1 MMSRKMVF
9 IIIGIVLLSFVIF
22 LYFSTSKI
30 MDYLNSNTR
39 ESNNYVISMGYNLN
53 DETFTFTDS
62 SSEFINRN
70 GIKVLIEFPEMSKD
84 THHGKFLV
92 KELATSDTVME
103 QHVHITKGISGQVVQ
118 LTSAAW
124 PAGKYKCI
132 FEIDNKQLAS
142 KEFSLK

>member
-1 MMSRKMVF
+1 MKNRKMV
-9 IIIGIVLLSFVIF
+9 IIIGIVLLSIVIF

-39 ESNNYVISMGYNLN
+39 GSNIYVISMGYNLN

-70 GIKVLIEFPEMSKD
+70 GIKILIEFPEMSKG
-84 THHGKFLV
+84 THHGRLLV

-103 QHVHITKGISGQVVQ
+103 QHVHITKGMSGQVVQ
-118 LTSAAW
+118 LTSAGW
-124 PAGKYKCI
+124 STGKYKCI
-132 FEIDNKQLAS
+132 FEIDNNQLAS
-142 KEFSLK
+142 KEFILK